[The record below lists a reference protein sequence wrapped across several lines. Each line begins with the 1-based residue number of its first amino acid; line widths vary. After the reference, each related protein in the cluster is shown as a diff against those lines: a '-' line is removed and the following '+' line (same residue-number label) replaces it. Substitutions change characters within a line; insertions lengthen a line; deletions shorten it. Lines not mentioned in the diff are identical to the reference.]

1 MTSSQITAA
10 WTDVY
15 NAPEVSL
22 KTLGYL
28 RAQFKNRLHQLVI
41 AEFEKKEEGGF
52 TKAEL
57 ARRIHKKPEQI
68 TRLLGAPG
76 NWTLDTVSDLLLGM
90 GGRLS
95 YSFEPFNQNSPLNFL
110 PRATAEEPIDPSQG
124 GAPAIKEK
132 STVMQL
138 LAEGKS
144 QTGASLGSLHNPQRP
159 SWMPQT

>member
-10 WTDVY
+10 WTEVY
-15 NAPEVSL
+15 NAPQVSL

-41 AEFEKKEEGGF
+41 AEFEKREEAGF

-95 YSFEPFNQNSPLNFL
+95 YSFDPFSSDNPLNIL
-110 PRATAEEPIDPSQG
+110 SGSIDQPDVDHDNSHTEKTAKSMELLGEGEPMS
-124 GAPAIKEK
+124 
-132 STVMQL
+132 
-138 LAEGKS
+138 
-144 QTGASLGSLHNPQRP
+144 GASLGSMYPPPKN
-159 SWMPQT
+159 SGM